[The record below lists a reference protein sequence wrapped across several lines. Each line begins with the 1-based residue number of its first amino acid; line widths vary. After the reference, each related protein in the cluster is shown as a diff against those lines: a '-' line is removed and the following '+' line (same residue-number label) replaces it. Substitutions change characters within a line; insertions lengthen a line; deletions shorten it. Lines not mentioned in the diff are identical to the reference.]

1 MVFIRHEY
9 QGMSATPLPIQPAT
23 PQINT
28 PSPSPQR
35 NSQRDS
41 DASFDA
47 RLNDAQRQRASSD
60 DDSSSAKTADTA
72 RDSHSDQSSQASN
85 GNAQAAS
92 KSAASAAVDAAK
104 SSSATDNDNDSN
116 TSSVASL
123 ANSVLSLIDQ
133 ATGDSAGDSTGAGP
147 KSAAGKSLAQSS
159 SNGQTPHT
167 PPQPA
172 AIAPLPP
179 PPVPQTA
186 AASKG
191 GAAQASADAT
201 NSVGAAT
208 SPIALQNAIN
218 TTKGDGADADADDDT
233 DTTSAASFG
242 NAVAQAATDS
252 AQALAATAMTAGHA
266 VLGTANATPSTNS
279 TPSTPDFASL
289 RGALDA
295 TAVSTQ
301 PAGSTSAAHNLSNDA
316 PVGSSGFAKE
326 LGHQVTWLSG
336 QEVKQAQ
343 IRLNPENLG
352 PLDVKVSV
360 EHGRVDVAFT
370 TQHPE
375 TTAAVQQGLDQLNQ
389 MLGGQGLSLGHTT
402 VGQHGQQQ
410 FAGSQQQGSSQT
422 SSGAGD
428 AGEDTATSVL
438 QRVAVGL
445 VDAFA

>member
-1 MVFIRHEY
+1 MVFVRHEY
-9 QGMSATPLPIQPAT
+9 ECMSATPLPIQPAT
-23 PQINT
+23 PQIST

-35 NSQRDS
+35 NSPRDN

-47 RLNDAQRQRASSD
+47 RLNDAHRQQASSD
-60 DDSSSAKTADTA
+60 DDSSSAKTADNT
-72 RDSHSDQSSQASN
+72 RDTHSDQSSQASN
-85 GNAQAAS
+85 TNAQVS
-92 KSAASAAVDAAK
+92 GKSAASTDADA
-104 SSSATDNDNDSN
+104 SASPSDNDSD
-116 TSSVASL
+116 TSGVTSL

-133 ATGDSAGDSTGAGP
+133 ATGDNTGAGP

-159 SNGQTPHT
+159 SNGQTAHA

-172 AIAPLPP
+172 GVPPLPP

-186 AASKG
+186 AATKG
-191 GAAQASADAT
+191 GAAQANT
-201 NSVGAAT
+201 NTTDGVGAAT
-208 SPIALQNAIN
+208 SPTALQNAIG
-218 TTKGDGADADADDDT
+218 TTTGGSADADDDDAGDM
-233 DTTSAASFG
+233 DTASAGSFG
-242 NAVAQAATDS
+242 NAVVQAVADS
-252 AQALAATAMTAGHA
+252 VQALAATAMTAGHA
-266 VLGTANATPSTNS
+266 ALGVANATLSANA

-295 TAVSTQ
+295 TAVATQ
-301 PAGSTSAAHNLSNDA
+301 PAASMSTPHSLSNDA

-326 LGHQVTWLSG
+326 LGQQVTWLSG

-389 MLGGQGLSLGHTT
+389 MLSGHGLSLGHTT

-410 FAGSQQQGSSQT
+410 FDGSQQQGSSQT
-422 SSGAGD
+422 SGGTAD
-428 AGEDTATSVL
+428 AIEDTATSVL